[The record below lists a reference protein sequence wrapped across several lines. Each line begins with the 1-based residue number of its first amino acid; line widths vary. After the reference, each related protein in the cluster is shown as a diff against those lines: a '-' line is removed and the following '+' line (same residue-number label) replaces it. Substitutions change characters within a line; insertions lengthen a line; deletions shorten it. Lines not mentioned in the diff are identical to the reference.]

1 MLRWLL
7 QPLRAE
13 SIVKQPVLGTA
24 KQMVTLI
31 ARAMAIAHKS
41 NLTHQVTPKHPLT
54 QPSCLHKGHQ
64 HRTISMVVLRSTSGL
79 LAGQLF

>member
-13 SIVKQPVLGTA
+13 SIVKHHVLGA
-24 KQMVTLI
+24 AMQMVTLI

-41 NLTHQVTPKHPLT
+41 NLTQQVTPKHPWT
-54 QPSCLHKGHQ
+54 
-64 HRTISMVVLRSTSGL
+64 
-79 LAGQLF
+79 